1 MAEFDTELDFEHALI
16 SIFMNKGW
24 EQEVLQRPTEEDL
37 MKNWADILFQNNRQI
52 DRLGDYP
59 LTEGEMQQLVNQI
72 NDLLS
77 TTSSSRLTEADAATF
92 LNGFDKAF
100 LDLYPTFIE
109 GLNELLLPGNEVKL
123 KDGNMST
130 ELRIFA
136 LIRLGVKDSSE
147 IANLLFCTP
156 RTIYNY
162 RSALKAKAKDREAF
176 EDDVRKLCMV

>member
-1 MAEFDTELDFEHALI
+1 MGFDCNKWALR
-16 SIFMNKGW
+16 K
-24 EQEVLQRPTEEDL
+24 V
-37 MKNWADILFQNNRQI
+37 
-52 DRLGDYP
+52 
-59 LTEGEMQQLVNQI
+59 
-72 NDLLS
+72 
-77 TTSSSRLTEADAATF
+77 
-92 LNGFDKAF
+92 LNGEWNFDGQCSPFQAKLIDGMIKTLEAGGE
-100 LDLYPTFIE
+100 IE

-136 LIRLGVKDSSE
+136 LIRLGVKGSSE

-162 RSALKAKAKDREAF
+162 RSALKAKAKDRESF